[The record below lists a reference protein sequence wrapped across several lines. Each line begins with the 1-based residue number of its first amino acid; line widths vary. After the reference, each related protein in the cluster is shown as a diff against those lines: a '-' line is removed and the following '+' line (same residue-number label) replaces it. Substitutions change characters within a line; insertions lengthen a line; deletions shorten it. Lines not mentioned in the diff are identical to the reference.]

1 MEKLEKDILDLQESM
16 EILHQI
22 VESQQSDIDSIESYI
37 EQSKKEVNVEIIEEK
52 SNFSYYTSAG
62 VILLFF
68 IKLFL

>member
-1 MEKLEKDILDLQESM
+1 MEKLEKDMLDLQESM

-52 SNFSYYTSAG
+52 SNFSYYASAG
-62 VILLFF
+62 VILIFF
-68 IKLFL
+68 MKLFL